1 MYFRVISGVRLVKLN
16 GIIHLTAIERTLLP
30 NGQLEPKTKNL
41 VTNYTFSIDSPNVK
55 NGSDYFELTYLNR
68 TLNLDT
74 IVAGVRDQVV
84 TGVRFRVHSGSLHLE
99 VRFTYFDEITGKL
112 DLTTVSEWKMNS
124 NTKRILISSDHVGIP
139 TESNE
144 QSRDLGIDNQSAVRF
159 GPTGWV

>member
-1 MYFRVISGVRLVKLN
+1 MYFRVISGVRLIKLN
-16 GIIHLTAIERTLLP
+16 GIIHLTATERTLLP
-30 NGQLEPKTKNL
+30 NVQLEPNIENL

-74 IVAGVRDQVV
+74 IVAARDQVV

-124 NTKRILISSDHVGIP
+124 NTKRILIPSDHVGIP
-139 TESNE
+139 TESNK
-144 QSRDLGIDNQSAVRF
+144 QSRALGTENQSAVRF